1 MTAAELKPCPYRRG
15 QRGNLICTVAALEGG
30 DTSNIVGADVCQ
42 KCDVPEHLLEANCKH
57 LQCGTRVF
65 FKRTI
70 SGVLSSFR
78 GANYDCPVYAF
89 KTEEE
94 LFTQCASACPSRK
107 PIHRDI
113 SQDELLTVD
122 NLPKQPTDRDIRQ
135 GVLVALYEYHVRFPE
150 RFLEFDVTPAHLAL
164 SLGLT
169 DRDLYRVLAP
179 MDEAGEVRTIQDTRD
194 ILPRYVTIT
203 HKGIEAITHEPL
215 FENKGIR
222 VTDNSI
228 KIEGSNNQVAR
239 EHGHNEQVN
248 IQAPA
253 PAIAD
258 MLQQLT
264 LLRGQIETA
273 PEFVEVR
280 TEALDTIDMVFEEV
294 QRPEPRQN
302 RLMTNLRALH
312 RLLERNP
319 ATVDAAGTILQL
331 TAAVGAMA
339 LGG

>member
-1 MTAAELKPCPYRRG
+1 MTAVALKPCPYRRG
-15 QRGNLICTVAALEGG
+15 QRGNLICTVAVLEGG
-30 DTSNIVGADVCQ
+30 DTSNIIGAHICQ
-42 KCDVPEHLLEANCKH
+42 ECTIPDRLVEVNCKH
-57 LQCGTRVF
+57 LQCGTMAF
-65 FKRTI
+65 LTRTF
-70 SGVLSSFR
+70 SGNHSSLQEVNF
-78 GANYDCPVYAF
+78 DCSIYAF
-89 KTEEE
+89 KSEGE
-94 LFTQCASACPSRK
+94 LFAQCASDCSGRK

-113 SQDELLTVD
+113 SQDELLTVKAMPD
-122 NLPKQPTDRDIRQ
+122 QPTDRDIRQ
-135 GVLVALYEYHVRFPE
+135 GVLVALYEYHARFPE
-150 RFLEFDVTPAHLAL
+150 RFLEFDVTPAHLAR

-169 DRDLYRVLAP
+169 DRDIYRVLTP

-194 ILPRYVTIT
+194 VLPRYVTIT
-203 HKGIEAITHEPL
+203 HQGMEAITHEPL

-222 VTDNSI
+222 VTNQKI
-228 KIEGSNNQVAR
+228 NIEGNHNQVALD
-239 EHGHNEQVN
+239 HSHNEQVN

-258 MLQQLT
+258 MLQKLT

-273 PEFVEVR
+273 PQFVEVR
-280 TEALDTIDMVFEEV
+280 TEALETIDMVFEES

-319 ATVDAAGTILQL
+319 ATVDAAGTILQI